1 MSARVAIVGGGL
13 AGLATAYYLRAA
25 IPDPAQLEILGLEGS
40 PRLGGPLW
48 TERQQGFLIEQG
60 ADSFLTTRRSALDL
74 VRELGLGDQVIGV
87 PPDRRRTY
95 VWHGGRLVPLPTG
108 LRLLATPRPG
118 PLLRSPLLSA
128 RGRLRV
134 LGDLVRR
141 PGPATPDESLASFV
155 RRRLGEEMLER
166 IAEPMVAAIHA
177 GEAERLSMEA
187 LLPQF
192 RAYERDHGSVIRG
205 LRAETHRPS
214 PDRTQVPTPFASF
227 AEGMGT
233 LPDRLADRTPSV
245 EWRLDTIVEAVE
257 RTGSRFDV
265 VPRDG
270 PTVRADVLVLA
281 VSPGAAADLL
291 RPVHAG
297 LSEALRSIPSSSS
310 AVLTLAFPEDLV
322 RPLDGTGLLVPR
334 QEGVRLRACTW
345 SSSKFP
351 GRAPSGHVLV
361 RAFYGGA
368 ADADVLTRTDADLAS
383 LAIDELT
390 PILNVRGPPEFV
402 RVRRWPAAHPQY
414 EVGHLERVRAIED
427 LQATVP
433 GLVLTGS
440 GYRGIGISDCV
451 VQARRVAE
459 QAHAVLRDAM
469 PSPPVAV

>member
-1 MSARVAIVGGGL
+1 MSARVVIVGGGL
-13 AGLATAYYLRAA
+13 GGLAAAYYLRAA
-25 IPDPAQLEILGLEGS
+25 IPDPARLEIVGLEGGA
-40 PRLGGPLW
+40 RLGGSLW
-48 TERQQGFLIEQG
+48 TEHQQGFFIEEG
-60 ADSFLTTRRSALDL
+60 ADSFLTTRPAALDL
-74 VRELGLGDQVIGV
+74 VRELGLRDQLIGV
-87 PPDRRRTY
+87 PRDRRRTY
-95 VWHGGRLVPLPTG
+95 VWHGGRLLPLPAG
-108 LRLLATPRPG
+108 LRLLATARLG

-141 PGPATPDESLASFV
+141 PGPATSDESLATFV
-155 RRRLGEEMLER
+155 RRRLGQEMLER

-177 GEAERLSMEA
+177 GDAERLSMEA

-205 LRAETHRPS
+205 LRAEAHRPS
-214 PDRTQVPTPFASF
+214 PDRTQVPTPFASL

-233 LPDRLADRTPSV
+233 LPDRLVDRTPSV
-245 EWRLDTIVEAVE
+245 EWRLETIVEAVE
-257 RTGSRFDV
+257 RADSRFDV
-265 VPRDG
+265 VPRDDS
-270 PTVRADVLVLA
+270 TVRADVLVLA
-281 VSPGAAADLL
+281 VPPGAAADLL
-291 RPVHAG
+291 RPVHVG

-322 RPLDGTGLLVPR
+322 RPLDGTGFLVPR
-334 QEGVRLRACTW
+334 EEGVHLRACTW

-351 GRAPSGHVLV
+351 GRAPSGHALI

-368 ADADVLTRTDADLAS
+368 ADADVLTTPDADLAS
-383 LAIDELT
+383 LAIDELA

-402 RVRRWPAAHPQY
+402 RMRRWSAAHPQY

-427 LQATVP
+427 LRATVP

-451 VQARRVAE
+451 LQAQRAAE
-459 QAHAVLRDAM
+459 QALAVLRDAM
-469 PSPPVAV
+469 PPPSVAA